1 MFARTYSGVIVGVDA
16 HLVEVEADTSLGLP
30 HFNVVGL
37 PDASVQEARERVRS
51 AIKNS
56 GFDFPYNKRLTINL
70 APADIRKE
78 GSLFDLSIAV
88 GLLAAT
94 EQLDTR
100 NLEDF
105 VVVGELALEGT
116 VREVSGVLPIALM
129 ARKEGKKLIIP
140 KQNAEEVSFIEGVSA
155 YPVSSLAETAAF
167 LAGDIDLAPV
177 PFQEMPKGDEVIYDV
192 DFNDVKGQEH
202 AKRALE
208 VAAAGGHNL
217 ILIGPPG
224 AGKTM
229 LAKRLPTILPPL
241 LLEEA
246 LETTKV
252 YSVAGLLSDNS
263 PIILQRPFRS
273 PHHTISTAGLAG
285 GGTLP
290 RPGEI
295 SLAHNGVLFLD
306 EFPEFRRDSLE
317 VLRQPLE
324 EGYVSISRA
333 KLTITYPARFTLVAA
348 MNPCPCGYFGDSQRA
363 CTCSPMQIH
372 KYLAKISGPLLDR
385 IDIHIEVPRLPQEK
399 LLQEAEGESSER
411 IRERVM
417 RAREIQSRRFQGT
430 NIFCNA
436 HMNSRQIREFCLL
449 SAEAKEVLRSAI
461 SKLDLSA
468 RAYDRIIKVARTI
481 ADLEGSENIEVYHIG
496 EAIQYRALDRKF
508 W

>member
-78 GSLFDLSIAV
+78 GSFFDLSIAI

-94 EQLDTR
+94 EQLDR
-100 NLEDF
+100 GNLGDF
-105 VVVGELALEGT
+105 VIIGELALEGT
-116 VREVSGVLPIALM
+116 VRGVSGAFSIALM
-129 ARKEGKKLIIP
+129 ARRERKKLIIP
-140 KQNAEEVSFIEGVSA
+140 NQNAEEVAFIEGVEA
-155 YPVSSLAETAAF
+155 YPVSSLAETVAF
-167 LAGDIDLAPV
+167 LSGNIEISPV
-177 PFQEMPKGDEVIYDV
+177 PFREMPKGDEVAYDV
-192 DFNDVKGQEH
+192 DFSDVKGQEH

-208 VAAAGGHNL
+208 VAAAGGHNVL
-217 ILIGPPG
+217 LIGPPG

-241 LLEEA
+241 SLEEA

-252 YSVAGLLSDNS
+252 YSVAGLLSNNT
-263 PIILQRPFRS
+263 PIVLQRPFRS
-273 PHHTISTAGLAG
+273 PHHTISTPGLAG
-285 GGTLP
+285 GGTVP

-348 MNPCPCGYFGDSQRA
+348 MNPCPCGYFGDLAKA
-363 CTCSPMQIH
+363 CTCSPTQIH

-385 IDIHIEVPRLPQEK
+385 IDIHIEVPRIPQEK
-399 LLQEAEGESSER
+399 LLQETVGESSER
-411 IRERVM
+411 IRKRVA
-417 RAREIQSRRFQGT
+417 RAREIQARRFEGT
-430 NIFCNA
+430 NIHFNA
-436 HMNSRQIREFCLL
+436 HMNSRQIREFCPL
-449 SAEAKEVLRSAI
+449 SSEVKEVLRSAI

-481 ADLEGSENIEVYHIG
+481 ADLDGSENIEVYHIG

>member
-56 GFDFPYNKRLTINL
+56 GFDFPYNKRLTVNL

-78 GSLFDLSIAV
+78 GSFFDLSIAV

-94 EQLDTR
+94 DQINTK
-100 NLEDF
+100 NLGDF
-105 VVVGELALEGT
+105 VIVGELALEGT
-116 VREVSGVLPIALM
+116 VREVSGILPIALM
-129 ARKEGKKLIIP
+129 ARREGKKLIIP
-140 KQNAEEVSFIEGVSA
+140 KQNAEEVSFVDGVLA
-155 YPVSSLAETAAF
+155 YPVSNLAEAVAF
-167 LAGDIDLAPV
+167 LNGDTDIPPV
-177 PFQEMPKGDEVIYDV
+177 LFREMPKGDEVSYEV
-192 DFNDVKGQEH
+192 DFSDVKGQEH

-208 VAAAGGHNL
+208 VAAAGGHNV

-224 AGKTM
+224 SGKTM

-241 LLEEA
+241 DLEEA

-252 YSVAGLLSDNS
+252 YSVAGMLSHNT

-285 GGTLP
+285 GGTVP

-333 KLTITYPARFTLVAA
+333 KLTISYPARFTLVAA
-348 MNPCPCGYFGDSQRA
+348 MNPCPCGYFGDATKA
-363 CTCSPMQIH
+363 CTCTPAQIQ

-399 LLQEAEGESSER
+399 LLQEVQGESSEK

-417 RAREIQSRRFQGT
+417 RAREIQGRRFKGT
-430 NIFCNA
+430 NIFFNA
-436 HMNSRQIREFCLL
+436 HMNSRQIREFCPL
-449 SAEAKEVLRSAI
+449 SAEVKDILRSAI

-481 ADLEGSENIEVYHIG
+481 ADLEGSENIEVHHIA